1 MGSSSISCWELGV
14 GSFEKGGCR
23 GAFEKGEKCNVWI
36 FRALEGCWSFHLY
49 ACLHSLE
56 TCQQGSFSVVAR
68 SALLFASICAQTKF
82 AQDRYARRRDTLEQ
96 ELKGD
101 QDRSLCLR
109 PGFHF
114 FWVNCVCVRVCLTW
128 YVVELFSML
137 NPGTSHQVCEIL
149 KRLPRNWNRDK
160 IDRKYILGTK

>member
-36 FRALEGCWSFHLY
+36 FRGLEGCWSFHLY

-114 FWVNCVCVRVCLTW
+114 FLGQLSLSPMHVRVWRDL
-128 YVVELFSML
+128 LL
-137 NPGTSHQVCEIL
+137 NSFRCWTQEAVIKSVKSWKGCPEIEIEI
-149 KRLPRNWNRDK
+149 K
-160 IDRKYILGTK
+160 

>member
-36 FRALEGCWSFHLY
+36 FRGLEGCWSFHLY

-114 FWVNCVCVRVCLTW
+114 FWVNCHCHLCMCVFDVICCWTLFD
-128 YVVELFSML
+128 VEPRKQSSSLWNL
-137 NPGTSHQVCEIL
+137 EKAVQKL
-149 KRLPRNWNRDK
+149 K
-160 IDRKYILGTK
+160 